1 MANMAAVDTVLQEIG
16 ARTVPQLVVFNK
28 ADLDPEGA
36 AKLAADHGGSVAV
49 SARNNEGIDEL
60 LRAMADR
67 LRAMTTVHELFV
79 PFDRGDILASLH
91 RDGEVLVETATDT
104 GMRVRARLED
114 AAVSQWTEFVVE

>member
-1 MANMAAVDTVLQEIG
+1 MAAVDTVLQEIG

-28 ADLDPEGA
+28 ADLDPERA

-49 SARNNEGIDEL
+49 SARTNDGIDEL